1 MGYRIKTVAELTGIS
16 RATLLAWERR
26 YSIVEPNRQE
36 NGYREYSDNDLACL
50 QSVKLLMDKGYKV
63 SEAISLIQEAQKTV
77 QSQTRDSGP
86 SVRLAALHD
95 TLTQQLDVSQSY
107 LGGLSVARIAPDL
120 ERFLALSHTEPVDVL
135 VVRLVLLGTTPRDNL
150 RRCIEVT
157 RAQSVVVVYEFA
169 THKTLAKLAQLGA
182 RLVQGPV
189 RVATLR
195 QAIVE
200 QIAFERA
207 AKNGGGGP
215 GEGLVGGSGDA
226 SLGTAQRVA
235 YDGELRPPRFTDEAL
250 GRLRELRTGLDCEC
264 PNHLAVLV
272 AALIAYERYSADC
285 VSRDA
290 EDAAIHRVIGE
301 GTGRA
306 RQMLEDLLVRVCEQD
321 GIRI

>member
-26 YSIVEPNRQE
+26 YAIVEPSRQD

-77 QSQTRDSGP
+77 QAQTRETVPG
-86 SVRLAALHD
+86 VRIAALHD
-95 TLTQQLDVSQSY
+95 TLTQQLDVTQSY
-107 LGGLSVARIAPDL
+107 LGGLTVARIAPDL
-120 ERFLALSHTEPVDVL
+120 DRFFALSHEEPVDVL
-135 VVRLVLLGTTPRDNL
+135 VVRLALLGGAPRDNL
-150 RRCIEVT
+150 RRCVEVT
-157 RAQSVVVVYEFA
+157 RAQSVVVIYEFA

-207 AKNGGGGP
+207 AANGGVGP
-215 GEGLVGGSGDA
+215 GYAPTALAPAVGEAPS
-226 SLGTAQRVA
+226 
-235 YDGELRPPRFTDEAL
+235 PPRFTDAEL
-250 GRLRELRTGLDCEC
+250 GRLREMRTGLDCEC
-264 PNHLAVLV
+264 PNHLAGLV

-285 VSRDA
+285 VARDEA
-290 EDAAIHRVIGE
+290 DAALHRAMGE

-306 RQMLEDLLVRVCEQD
+306 RQILEELLVRVCEQD

>member
-26 YSIVEPNRQE
+26 YAIVEPSRQE

-63 SEAISLIQEAQKTV
+63 SEAISLIQETQKAV
-77 QSQTRDSGP
+77 QSQTRSSAP
-86 SVRLAALHD
+86 SVRIAALHD
-95 TLTQQLDVSQSY
+95 TLTQQMDATQSY
-107 LGGLSVARIAPDL
+107 LGGLTVARIAPDL
-120 ERFLALSHTEPVDVL
+120 ERFLALSHAEPVDVL
-135 VVRLVLLGTTPRDNL
+135 VARLALLGSTPRDNL
-150 RRCIEVT
+150 RRCIELS
-157 RAQSVVVVYEFA
+157 RPQSVVVVYEFA

-189 RVATLR
+189 RMATLR

-200 QIAFERA
+200 QLAFERA
-207 AKNGGGGP
+207 AAT
-215 GEGLVGGSGDA
+215 GGSGPGVGLA
-226 SLGTAQRVA
+226 PLGPVLGLAP
-235 YDGELRPPRFTDEAL
+235 GEEPRPPRFTDAEL
-250 GRLRELRTGLDCEC
+250 GRLREMRTGLECEC

-272 AALIAYERYSADC
+272 AALVAYERYSADC
-285 VSRDA
+285 VSRDEA
-290 EDAAIHRVIGE
+290 DAALHRAMGE

-306 RQMLEDLLVRVCEQD
+306 RQILEELLVRVCEQD

>member
-26 YSIVEPNRQE
+26 YSIVEPSRQD

-77 QSQTRDSGP
+77 QSQARNSAP
-86 SVRLAALHD
+86 SVRVAALHD
-95 TLTQQLDVSQSY
+95 TLTQQMDVTQSY
-107 LGGLSVARIAPDL
+107 LGGLTVARIAPDL
-120 ERFLALSHTEPVDVL
+120 ERFLAMSHDEPVDVL
-135 VVRLVLLGTTPRDNL
+135 VARLSLLGGTPRDSL
-150 RRCIEVT
+150 RRCIEVS

-200 QIAFERA
+200 QLAFVRA
-207 AKNGGGGP
+207 ATTGGGSSP
-215 GEGLVGGSGDA
+215 APLALAPSGA
-226 SLGTAQRVA
+226 PSS
-235 YDGELRPPRFTDEAL
+235 EEPRPPRFTDEEL
-250 GRLRELRTGLDCEC
+250 GRLREMRTGLDCEC

-272 AALIAYERYSADC
+272 AALISYERYSADC
-285 VSRDA
+285 VARDA
-290 EDAAIHRVIGE
+290 EDAALHRYLGD
-301 GTGRA
+301 GTARA
-306 RQMLEDLLVRVCEQD
+306 RQILEELLVRVCEQD

>member
-1 MGYRIKTVAELTGIS
+1 MGYRIKTIAELTGIS

-26 YSIVEPNRQE
+26 YSIVEPSRQD

-77 QSQTRDSGP
+77 QAQTRESAPG
-86 SVRLAALHD
+86 VRIAALHD
-95 TLTQQLDVSQSY
+95 TLTQQLDVTQSH
-107 LGGLSVARIAPDL
+107 LGGLTVARIAPDL
-120 ERFLALSHTEPVDVL
+120 DRFFALSHEEPVDVL
-135 VVRLVLLGTTPRDNL
+135 VVRLGLLGSAPRDNL
-150 RRCIEVT
+150 RRCVEVT
-157 RAQSVVVVYEFA
+157 RAQSVVVIYEFA

-207 AKNGGGGP
+207 ATNGGGGP
-215 GEGLVGGSGDA
+215 GFAPMASAPGLGDP
-226 SLGTAQRVA
+226 
-235 YDGELRPPRFTDEAL
+235 LRPPRFTDAEL
-250 GRLRELRTGLDCEC
+250 GRLREMRTGLDCEC
-264 PNHLAVLV
+264 PNHIAVLV
-272 AALIAYERYSADC
+272 AALVAFERYSSDC
-285 VSRDA
+285 VARDEA
-290 EDAAIHRVIGE
+290 DAALHRAIGE

-306 RQMLEDLLVRVCEQD
+306 RQILEELLVRVCEQD

>member
-26 YSIVEPNRQE
+26 YAIVEPSRQE

-63 SEAISLIQEAQKTV
+63 SEAISLIQEAQRAV
-77 QSQTRDSGP
+77 QSQTKNSAP
-86 SVRLAALHD
+86 SVRIAALHD
-95 TLTQQLDVSQSY
+95 TLTQQMDVTQSY
-107 LGGLSVARIAPDL
+107 LGGLTVARIAPDL
-120 ERFLALSHTEPVDVL
+120 ERFLALSHAEPVDVL
-135 VVRLVLLGTTPRDNL
+135 VARLALLGSAPRDNL
-150 RRCIEVT
+150 RRCVEVS

-189 RVATLR
+189 RMATLR

-200 QIAFERA
+200 QLAFERA
-207 AKNGGGGP
+207 AVMGGGGP
-215 GEGLVGGSGDA
+215 GPGLAPSGPVFA
-226 SLGTAQRVA
+226 LSP
-235 YDGELRPPRFTDEAL
+235 GEEPRPPRFTDAEL
-250 GRLRELRTGLDCEC
+250 GRLREMRTGLDCEC

-272 AALIAYERYSADC
+272 AALVAYERYSADC
-285 VSRDA
+285 VSRDEA
-290 EDAAIHRVIGE
+290 DAALHRAMGE

-306 RQMLEDLLVRVCEQD
+306 RQILEELLVRVCEQD

>member
-26 YSIVEPNRQE
+26 YCIVEPSRQD

-77 QSQTRDSGP
+77 QSQTRNSSPG
-86 SVRLAALHD
+86 VRIAALHD
-95 TLTQQLDVSQSY
+95 SLTQQMDVTQSY
-107 LGGLSVARIAPDL
+107 LGGLTVVSIAPDL
-120 ERFLALSHTEPVDVL
+120 DRFLAMPHQEPVDVL
-135 VVRLVLLGTTPRDNL
+135 VARLSLLGGAPRDNL
-150 RRCIEVT
+150 RRCLEVT

-200 QIAFERA
+200 QLAFVRA
-207 AKNGGGGP
+207 ATGA
-215 GEGLVGGSGDA
+215 GEGATVAPQAFVPLPPSGD
-226 SLGTAQRVA
+226 GP
-235 YDGELRPPRFTDEAL
+235 RPPRFTDEDL
-250 GRLRELRTGLDCEC
+250 GRLRETRTGLDCEC

-272 AALIAYERYSADC
+272 AALISYERYSAEC
-285 VSRDA
+285 VDRDA
-290 EDAAIHRVIGE
+290 EDAALHRHLRD

-306 RQMLEDLLVRVCEQD
+306 RQILEELLVRVCEQD

>member
-26 YSIVEPNRQE
+26 YSIVEPSRQE

-50 QSVKLLMDKGYKV
+50 QSVKLLMDEGYKV

-77 QSQTRDSGP
+77 QAQTRESAP
-86 SVRLAALHD
+86 SVRIAALHD
-95 TLTQQLDVSQSY
+95 TLTQQMDVTQSY
-107 LGGLSVARIAPDL
+107 LGGLTVSRIAPDL
-120 ERFLALSHTEPVDVL
+120 ERFFALSHAEPVDVL
-135 VVRLVLLGTTPRDNL
+135 VARLALLGAAPRDNL

-200 QIAFERA
+200 QLAFERA
-207 AKNGGGGP
+207 AVMGSGGP
-215 GEGLVGGSGDA
+215 NLSAGLEPMSPFGV
-226 SLGTAQRVA
+226 VA
-235 YDGELRPPRFTDEAL
+235 AEAPPRPPRFTDAEL
-250 GRLRELRTGLDCEC
+250 GRLRETRTGLDCEC

-272 AALIAYERYSADC
+272 SALVAYERYSEDC
-285 VSRDA
+285 VSRDEA
-290 EDAAIHRVIGE
+290 DAALHRSMGE

-306 RQMLEDLLVRVCEQD
+306 RQILEELLVRVCEQD